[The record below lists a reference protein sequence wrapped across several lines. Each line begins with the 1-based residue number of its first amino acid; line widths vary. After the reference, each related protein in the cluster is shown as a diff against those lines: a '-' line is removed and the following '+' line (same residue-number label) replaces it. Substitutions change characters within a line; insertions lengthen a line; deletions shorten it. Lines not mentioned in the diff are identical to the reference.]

1 MNLAKCI
8 FPLLFIIPIFSSA
21 QRGKDGN
28 YTATALNTTVNSYTY
43 LTANATS
50 GASTITVNSNS
61 MLSGAFS
68 SALAQGDLLLII
80 QMQGVTMDIDVT
92 PATPTASGGWGG
104 NYTKPGMWLYDA
116 NWMQDITKMAAWGAV
131 KNYNNAGKFE
141 QVEVRNVSGSNTIIL
156 NCALQNNYTSSGR
169 VQVVRVPRF
178 NNLTINSSASITPPS
193 WDGTTGG
200 IVAIEVKGNL
210 TLNASSKIS
219 ASGAGFRGGS
229 TTSPTPQSGSPGT
242 CSAHANGTGNGST
255 QLGSSSIGE
264 GGRKGESIGGYDTEY
279 TALYSAYG
287 RGSAANGGGGGGFQN
302 CGGGGGSNIGSG
314 TYTGKGVP
322 STTVANSVWNLES
335 AGFAGSSSSGGGRGG
350 YANSN
355 SNQNATLIGPNS
367 TAWCATT
374 SSSDARKENGGFGG
388 HPLTYDATRL
398 FMGGGGGAGDQDQN
412 QGGSGGTGGGVVF
425 LTVYGTI
432 SGTGSIEADG
442 GVGSNSN
449 PNTQTPGIGQLKG
462 NDGAGGGGGGG
473 SVFVKNLSPIPA
485 GLAINAKGGNGG
497 NHAISVG
504 SFANTE
510 GEGPGGAGAGG
521 NITMVSGSPTQ
532 NVNGGI
538 AGTSNSSHLSEFTF
552 NGATNGAAGVT
563 GLTTTVYDIV
573 PNNVSVC
580 GGSSATLTVTV
591 SGTSPGTLNW
601 YTAQFGGSSFATGNS
616 YTTPVLTATTTYY
629 VGICPGTFRVP
640 VTVTV
645 NPQPTIAGTVNVV
658 NPSCSAPGSI
668 TGLTVSGG
676 TIPYQYAWNGVASAT
691 IDHTNL
697 IAGTY
702 SLTVTDAGGCTAS
715 SGPYTLTGTSG
726 PIIDASAVNVQNV
739 NCSGGLGSI
748 SGITAT
754 GTGLSFGW
762 TNSGGSALNALG
774 LSPGNYTLTVTDNN
788 SCTATVG
795 PFNVGTDT
803 GPTIDETNVFA
814 TDATCGNNN
823 GSITGIVASGS
834 SLTFSWNGI
843 SSTSADASGLSQ
855 GTYTLTVTDAGGC
868 TVSSSPITVNAI
880 AGPSIDVTAIVITDE
895 NCNQA
900 NGAISGISIN
910 GGTPNYSYAWSGTSQ
925 TTLDLVGLSQG
936 SYTLTVS
943 DQNGCTASSSAF
955 AILNIAGP
963 SINETA
969 VSVNNVLCDGTL
981 GSIFGLS
988 DAGNGNTYSWTN
1000 GGGSTLNASNLLP
1013 GSYVLT
1019 ITDNSGCTVLSNP
1032 YVVAPPAGLTIDTS
1046 GISISQTACSTNT
1059 GSVSGI
1065 IIVGGSNPVPSWSN
1079 GLGTLDISNLAAG
1092 TYTLIVIDDESC
1104 SDTVGVTISTVNGP
1118 TINMS
1123 AIAIESEHCGQSDGS
1138 ISGISVT
1145 GGTPTYSY
1153 QWNGSSSIGTDIL
1166 NAAAGSY
1173 TLTVTDAQGC
1183 TASATASI
1191 NALSVPIIN
1200 SNTIVVVQPTCI
1212 SGGSINGITV
1222 VAGGIYTYSWTN
1234 TAQSTL
1240 DLNNL
1245 SAGTY
1250 VLTVTDAFGC
1260 SSTSGPVTI
1269 LAPENPVAA
1278 FDYLPQDPGIN
1289 QEVSFDNASQN
1300 IVSSVWTL
1308 DSTTISSENISY
1320 TFENEGTYE
1329 VLLVVTDANGCI
1341 DSVMQVITITGDL
1354 QIPNVITDNSDGVN
1368 DIFEIQGL
1376 KENTSLVIL
1385 NRWGQKVFET
1395 SNYANDWKGLDL
1407 TGEKLTE
1414 GVYSYFLQTAEGQK
1428 EHGFVHLIR

>member
-1 MNLAKCI
+1 MNMKLAKCI
-8 FPLLFIIPIFSSA
+8 IPLLFIIPIISFA

-28 YTATALNTTVNSYTY
+28 YTVSALDTTVNSYAY
-43 LTANATS
+43 LTLNATA
-50 GASTITVNSNS
+50 GTSTITVNNSS
-61 MLSGAFS
+61 MLGGAFS
-68 SALAQGDLLLII
+68 SSLAQGDLLLII
-80 QMQGVTMDIDVT
+80 QMQGATMDIDVT
-92 PATPTASGGWGG
+92 PATDWPGG
-104 NYTKPGMWLYDA
+104 NYTKPAAYLWDFE
-116 NWMQDITKMAAWGAV
+116 WMKSITKLAAWGAV
-131 KNYNNAGKFE
+131 TNYNNCGKFE
-141 QVEVRNVSGSNTIIL
+141 QVEVRSVSGSNITL
-156 NCALQNNYTSSGR
+156 NCALQNSYTSSGR

-178 NNLTINSSASITPPS
+178 NNLTLNTSASIMPPS

-229 TTSPTPQSGSPGT
+229 TTSPTTQSSTSSPGT

-264 GGRKGESIGGYDTEY
+264 GGRKGESIGGYDAEY
-279 TALYSAYG
+279 TALYSVYG
-287 RGSAANGGGGGGFQN
+287 RGSAANGGGGGGYQN

-367 TAWCATT
+367 TAWCANA

-398 FMGGGGGAGDQDQN
+398 FMGGGGGAGDQDQE
-412 QGGSGGTGGGVVF
+412 QGGSGGSGGGVVF
-425 LTVYGTI
+425 LTVYGMI
-432 SGTGSIEADG
+432 SGSGTIEANGVDG
-442 GVGSNSN
+442 GNSN
-449 PNTQTPGIGQLKG
+449 PSNSLTALPLQLKG

-473 SVFVKNLSPIPA
+473 AVFIRNSNSLPSTIILS
-485 GLAINAKGGNGG
+485 AKGGNGG
-497 NHAISVG
+497 NQNLVLG
-504 SFANTE
+504 PFASNE
-510 GEGPGGAGAGG
+510 AAGPGGAGAGG

-601 YTAQFGGSSFATGNS
+601 YTSQFGGSSFATGNS

-658 NPSCSAPGSI
+658 NPSCTNAGSI
-668 TGLTVSGG
+668 SGLTVSGG
-676 TIPYQYAWNGVASAT
+676 TTPYQYTWNGVASAT

-702 SLTVTDAGGCTAS
+702 TLTVTDAGGCTAS

-739 NCSGGLGSI
+739 NCSGGLGYVT
-748 SGITAT
+748 GITAS
-754 GTGLSFGW
+754 GTGLNYAW
-762 TNSGGSALNALG
+762 NNSGGSELNAWN
-774 LSPGNYTLTVTDNN
+774 LSAGSYTLTVTDNN
-788 SCTATVG
+788 SCTSTAG
-795 PFNVGTDT
+795 PFNLGTDT
-803 GPTIDETNVFA
+803 GPSLNETNVVV
-814 TDATCGNNN
+814 TDATCGNNS
-823 GSITGIVASGS
+823 GSITGIIASGS
-834 SLTFSWNGI
+834 SLTYSWNGI
-843 SSTSADASGLSQ
+843 SSSSADTSNLPQ
-855 GTYTLTVTDAGGC
+855 GIYTLTVTDAGGC
-868 TVSSSPITVNAI
+868 TVSSSQITVNA
-880 AGPSIDVTAIVITDE
+880 
-895 NCNQA
+895 
-900 NGAISGISIN
+900 
-910 GGTPNYSYAWSGTSQ
+910 
-925 TTLDLVGLSQG
+925 
-936 SYTLTVS
+936 
-943 DQNGCTASSSAF
+943 
-955 AILNIAGP
+955 IAGP

-969 VSVNNVLCDGTL
+969 VSVSNVLCDGTL
-981 GSIFGLS
+981 GSIVGLS
-988 DAGNGNTYSWTN
+988 DTGSGNTYSWTN

-1013 GSYVLT
+1013 GTYVLT
-1019 ITDNSGCTVLSNP
+1019 ITDNSGCAVSSSI
-1032 YVVAPPAGLTIDTS
+1032 YVIDAPIILTIDV
-1046 GISISQTACSTNT
+1046 STIL
-1059 GSVSGI
+1059 VQ
-1065 IIVGGSNPVPSWSN
+1065 
-1079 GLGTLDISNLAAG
+1079 
-1092 TYTLIVIDDESC
+1092 E
-1104 SDTVGVTISTVNGP
+1104 
-1118 TINMS
+1118 
-1123 AIAIESEHCGQSDGS
+1123 EHCGQSDGS
-1138 ISGISVT
+1138 ISGISVS

-1191 NALSVPIIN
+1191 NALSAPIIN

-1222 VAGGIYTYSWTN
+1222 VAGGTYTYSWTN

-1260 SSTSGPVTI
+1260 SSTAGPVTI

>member
-8 FPLLFIIPIFSSA
+8 FLLLFILPIFSFS

-43 LTANATS
+43 LTANAS
-50 GASTITVNSNS
+50 AGASAITVNSNS

-80 QMQGVTMDIDVT
+80 QMQGATMDIDVT
-92 PATPTASGGWGG
+92 PATPTTSGGWGG
-104 NYTKPGMWLYDA
+104 NYTKPAAYLWDF
-116 NWMQDITKMAAWGAV
+116 NWMQDISKLATWGAV
-131 KNYNNAGKFE
+131 SNYNNAGKYE
-141 QVEVRNVSGSNTIIL
+141 QVEVRSVSGANSITL

-169 VQVVRVPRF
+169 VQVVRIPRF
-178 NNLTINSSASITPPS
+178 NNLTVNTSASITPSS
-193 WDGTTGG
+193 WNGTTGG

-210 TLNASSKIS
+210 ILNASSKIS
-219 ASGAGFRGGS
+219 ATGAGFRGGS
-229 TTSPTPQSGSPGT
+229 TTSPTVQSGSPGT
-242 CSAHANGTGNGST
+242 CSIHTNGIGNGST
-255 QLGSSSIGE
+255 QLGSTSAGE

-287 RGSAANGGGGGGFQN
+287 RGAPANGGGGGGFQN
-302 CGGGGGSNIGSG
+302 CGGGGGANVGSG
-314 TYTGKGVP
+314 TYTGRGVP

-355 SNQNATLIGPNS
+355 SDQNATVTGPNS

-388 HPLTYDATRL
+388 HPLEYDATRL
-398 FMGGGGGAGDQDQN
+398 FMGGGGGAGDQDQG
-412 QGGSGGTGGGVVF
+412 QGGSGGAGGGIVF
-425 LTVYGTI
+425 LTVYGSI

-442 GVGSNSN
+442 AAGSKSN
-449 PNTQTPGIGQLKG
+449 PNNQTPGIGQLKG

-473 SVFVKNLSPIPA
+473 SVFIKNLSSIPA
-485 GLAINAKGGNGG
+485 GFTINARGGNGG

-504 SFANTE
+504 SFATTE

-521 NITMVSGSPTQ
+521 NITIVSGSPTQ
-532 NVNGGI
+532 SVNGGT
-538 AGTSNSSHLSEFTF
+538 AGTTNSSQLSEFTF

-563 GLTTTVYDIV
+563 GLTTTVYDII

-580 GGSSATLTVTV
+580 GASSATLTVTV
-591 SGTSPGTLNW
+591 SGTSPGALSW
-601 YTAQFGGSSFATGNS
+601 YTAQFGGSAIASGNS
-616 YTTPVLTATTTYY
+616 YTTPVLTSTTTYY

-658 NPSCSAPGSI
+658 NPSCSAAGSI
-668 TGLTVSGG
+668 TGLSVSGG
-676 TIPYQYAWNGVASAT
+676 TTPYQYAWNGVASAT
-691 IDHTNL
+691 INATNL

-702 SLTVTDAGGCTAS
+702 TLTITDAGGCTAS

-726 PIIDASAVNVQNV
+726 PIINASAVNIQNV

-748 SGITAT
+748 TGITAS
-754 GTGLSFGW
+754 GTGLSYSW
-762 TNSGGSALNALG
+762 TNSGGSALNAFN
-774 LSPGNYTLTVTDNN
+774 LSAGNFTLTVTDNN
-788 SCTATVG
+788 GCTATSG
-795 PFNVGTDT
+795 PYNVGTDT
-803 GPTIDETNVFA
+803 GPTLNEIGVVP

-823 GSITGIVASGS
+823 GSITGIIASGS
-834 SLTFSWNGI
+834 SLTYSWNGV

-855 GTYTLTVTDAGGC
+855 GIYTLTVTDAGGC
-868 TVSSSPITVNAI
+868 TVSSSPITINAI
-880 AGPSIDVTAIVITDE
+880 AGPSIDATVLVIADE
-895 NCNQA
+895 NCGQA
-900 NGAISGISIN
+900 NGSISGILVN

-925 TTLDLVGLSQG
+925 TTLDIADIPQG
-936 SYTLTVS
+936 SYILTVS
-943 DQNGCTASSSAF
+943 DQNGCTVSSSAI
-955 AILNIAGP
+955 AISNIAGP

-969 VSVNNVLCDGTL
+969 VTVNDVLCDGTL
-981 GSIFGLS
+981 GSVVGIGDTGS
-988 DAGNGNTYSWTN
+988 GNTYSWTN

-1013 GSYVLT
+1013 GTYVLT
-1019 ITDNSGCTVLSNP
+1019 VTDNSGCTVSSNP
-1032 YVVAPPAGLTIDTS
+1032 YVVAPPVGLTIDTS
-1046 GISISQTACSTNT
+1046 GMNVSQTACTSST
-1059 GSVSGI
+1059 GSISGI
-1065 IIVGGSNPVPSWSN
+1065 IIVGGNNPVPSWSN
-1079 GLGTLDISNLAAG
+1079 GLGTLDISNLSAG
-1092 TYTLIVIDDESC
+1092 SLTLIVIDDQSC
-1104 SDTVGVTISTVNGP
+1104 SDTVDITVSTVNGP
-1118 TINMS
+1118 SINMS
-1123 AIAIESEHCGQSDGS
+1123 AIAVESEHCGQSDGS
-1138 ISGISVT
+1138 ISGASVS
-1145 GGTPTYSY
+1145 GGTPAYSY
-1153 QWNGSSSIGTDIL
+1153 QWNGISSTGVDLS
-1166 NAAAGSY
+1166 NAVAGSY

-1191 NALSVPIIN
+1191 NALSAPIIN

-1222 VAGGIYTYSWTN
+1222 VAGGTYTYSWTN

-1260 SSTSGPVTI
+1260 SSTAGPVTI

-1308 DSTTISSENISY
+1308 DSTTISTENISY
-1320 TFENEGTYE
+1320 TFDSEGTYE

-1341 DSVMQVITITGDL
+1341 DSLLQIITITGDL
-1354 QIPNVITDNSDGVN
+1354 EIPNVITDNSDGVN
-1368 DIFEIQGL
+1368 DIFEIKGL
-1376 KENTSLVIL
+1376 KANTSLVIL

-1407 TGEKLTE
+1407 SGEKLTD
-1414 GVYSYFLQTAEGQK
+1414 GVYSYLLQTPEGQK

>member
-1 MNLAKCI
+1 
-8 FPLLFIIPIFSSA
+8 
-21 QRGKDGN
+21 
-28 YTATALNTTVNSYTY
+28 
-43 LTANATS
+43 
-50 GASTITVNSNS
+50 
-61 MLSGAFS
+61 
-68 SALAQGDLLLII
+68 
-80 QMQGVTMDIDVT
+80 
-92 PATPTASGGWGG
+92 
-104 NYTKPGMWLYDA
+104 
-116 NWMQDITKMAAWGAV
+116 
-131 KNYNNAGKFE
+131 
-141 QVEVRNVSGSNTIIL
+141 
-156 NCALQNNYTSSGR
+156 
-169 VQVVRVPRF
+169 
-178 NNLTINSSASITPPS
+178 
-193 WDGTTGG
+193 
-200 IVAIEVKGNL
+200 
-210 TLNASSKIS
+210 
-219 ASGAGFRGGS
+219 
-229 TTSPTPQSGSPGT
+229 
-242 CSAHANGTGNGST
+242 
-255 QLGSSSIGE
+255 
-264 GGRKGESIGGYDTEY
+264 
-279 TALYSAYG
+279 
-287 RGSAANGGGGGGFQN
+287 
-302 CGGGGGSNIGSG
+302 
-314 TYTGKGVP
+314 
-322 STTVANSVWNLES
+322 
-335 AGFAGSSSSGGGRGG
+335 
-350 YANSN
+350 
-355 SNQNATLIGPNS
+355 
-367 TAWCATT
+367 
-374 SSSDARKENGGFGG
+374 
-388 HPLTYDATRL
+388 
-398 FMGGGGGAGDQDQN
+398 
-412 QGGSGGTGGGVVF
+412 
-425 LTVYGTI
+425 
-432 SGTGSIEADG
+432 
-442 GVGSNSN
+442 
-449 PNTQTPGIGQLKG
+449 
-462 NDGAGGGGGGG
+462 
-473 SVFVKNLSPIPA
+473 
-485 GLAINAKGGNGG
+485 
-497 NHAISVG
+497 
-504 SFANTE
+504 
-510 GEGPGGAGAGG
+510 
-521 NITMVSGSPTQ
+521 
-532 NVNGGI
+532 
-538 AGTSNSSHLSEFTF
+538 
-552 NGATNGAAGVT
+552 
-563 GLTTTVYDIV
+563 
-573 PNNVSVC
+573 
-580 GGSSATLTVTV
+580 
-591 SGTSPGTLNW
+591 
-601 YTAQFGGSSFATGNS
+601 
-616 YTTPVLTATTTYY
+616 
-629 VGICPGTFRVP
+629 
-640 VTVTV
+640 
-645 NPQPTIAGTVNVV
+645 
-658 NPSCSAPGSI
+658 
-668 TGLTVSGG
+668 
-676 TIPYQYAWNGVASAT
+676 
-691 IDHTNL
+691 
-697 IAGTY
+697 
-702 SLTVTDAGGCTAS
+702 
-715 SGPYTLTGTSG
+715 
-726 PIIDASAVNVQNV
+726 
-739 NCSGGLGSI
+739 
-748 SGITAT
+748 
-754 GTGLSFGW
+754 
-762 TNSGGSALNALG
+762 
-774 LSPGNYTLTVTDNN
+774 
-788 SCTATVG
+788 
-795 PFNVGTDT
+795 
-803 GPTIDETNVFA
+803 
-814 TDATCGNNN
+814 
-823 GSITGIVASGS
+823 
-834 SLTFSWNGI
+834 
-843 SSTSADASGLSQ
+843 LSQ

-969 VSVNNVLCDGTL
+969 VSVSNVLCDGTL
-981 GSIFGLS
+981 GSIVGLS
-988 DAGNGNTYSWTN
+988 DTGNGNNYSWTN
-1000 GGGSTLNASNLLP
+1000 GGGSALNASNLLP

-1092 TYTLIVIDDESC
+1092 SYTLIVSDDESC

-1145 GGTPTYSY
+1145 GGTPTYNY

-1222 VAGGIYTYSWTN
+1222 VAGGTYTYSWTN

-1260 SSTSGPVTI
+1260 SSTAGPVTI
-1269 LAPENPVAA
+1269 LAPENPVAV

-1320 TFENEGTYE
+1320 TFENEGIYE